1 MLQTDT
7 TLMTPEEKILL
18 ERAVHLG
25 EENNK
30 ILRGIRRGNRL
41 SFVWKIFYW
50 AFIIAV
56 SYGAYIY
63 IQPYIDM
70 LTKEYTN
77 IKGTVT
83 TVQKTANQIPD
94 LGKLLE
100 GLVR

>member
-1 MLQTDT
+1 MNE
-7 TLMTPEEKILL
+7 EEKQLL
-18 ERAVHLG
+18 ERVAVLS
-25 EENNK
+25 EENNH
-30 ILRGIRRGNRL
+30 ILRGIRRSHRWW
-41 SFVWKIFYW
+41 FVWKIVYW
-50 AFIIAV
+50 AIIIGV

-63 IQPYIDM
+63 IQPYIDI

-94 LGKLLE
+94 LGKLLD